1 MKAAKSDAAKTG
13 NTSGGVSKC
22 PLPVLY
28 HRVIERLGSHKAR
41 FEEFDF
47 AHYNRT
53 RLLGFTNDLAN
64 CYVNPILQMLHFV
77 PELRSKVLMGHT
89 CDREFCLTCELG
101 FLSHMLSQPP
111 TIGAGSHSSSSMT
124 CQVRVHT
131 QSPFHTQIPNHPI
144 TKYQIPNTTQLLTEH
159 PHPVTTQ
166 PLNFLRTLR
175 QVREAAALGLIE
187 GKDVELDTRL
197 DQSYARRIQAF
208 QRFILE
214 QLHKEEMLGVNN
226 KGGRG
231 GKNTHSDRENKLSEN
246 DNDINGGVESLFALT
261 STQTHSCAQCK
272 HVEVRTARS
281 FQTDLAVSFILPYF
295 RIGN

>member
-1 MKAAKSDAAKTG
+1 VYTR
-13 NTSGGVSKC
+13 TVS
-22 PLPVLY
+22 LPY
-28 HRVIERLGSHKAR
+28 S
-41 FEEFDF
+41 
-47 AHYNRT
+47 N
-53 RLLGFTNDLAN
+53 
-64 CYVNPILQMLHFV
+64 
-77 PELRSKVLMGHT
+77 
-89 CDREFCLTCELG
+89 
-101 FLSHMLSQPP
+101 
-111 TIGAGSHSSSSMT
+111 
-124 CQVRVHT
+124 T
-131 QSPFHTQIPNHPI
+131 QSP
-144 TKYQIPNTTQLLTEH
+144 NTNYIYQLLTEH

-226 KGGRG
+226 VGGRG
-231 GKNTHSDRENKLSEN
+231 GKNTHSNGENKSNEN

-281 FQTDLAVSFILPYF
+281 FQTDLAVSFILPCF
-295 RIGN
+295 RIGD

>member
-64 CYVNPILQMLHFV
+64 CYVNPVLQMLHFV

-101 FLSHMLSQPP
+101 FFR
-111 TIGAGSHSSSSMT
+111 T
-124 CQVRVHT
+124 CYR
-131 QSPFHTQIPNHPI
+131 S
-144 TKYQIPNTTQLLTEH
+144 
-159 PHPVTTQ
+159 
-166 PLNFLRTLR
+166 RR
-175 QVREAAALGLIE
+175 RSALGATP
-187 GKDVELDTRL
+187 VPR
-197 DQSYARRIQAF
+197 
-208 QRFILE
+208 
-214 QLHKEEMLGVNN
+214 
-226 KGGRG
+226 
-231 GKNTHSDRENKLSEN
+231 
-246 DNDINGGVESLFALT
+246 
-261 STQTHSCAQCK
+261 
-272 HVEVRTARS
+272 
-281 FQTDLAVSFILPYF
+281 
-295 RIGN
+295 

>member
-1 MKAAKSDAAKTG
+1 M
-13 NTSGGVSKC
+13 
-22 PLPVLY
+22 
-28 HRVIERLGSHKAR
+28 
-41 FEEFDF
+41 
-47 AHYNRT
+47 RT
-53 RLLGFTNDLAN
+53 RVFIAHVIAAADDWRGE
-64 CYVNPILQMLHFV
+64 PLQFLDDV
-77 PELRSKVLMGHT
+77 PGT
-89 CDREFCLTCELG
+89 CIHAVSLPY
-101 FLSHMLSQPP
+101 SN
-111 TIGAGSHSSSSMT
+111 
-124 CQVRVHT
+124 T
-131 QSPFHTQIPNHPI
+131 QSP
-144 TKYQIPNTTQLLTEH
+144 NTNYIYQLLTEH

-231 GKNTHSDRENKLSEN
+231 GINTHSNGENKSSEN
-246 DNDINGGVESLFALT
+246 DDVNGGVESLFALT

-295 RIGN
+295 RIGD

>member
-1 MKAAKSDAAKTG
+1 MPGTCIHV
-13 NTSGGVSKC
+13 VS
-22 PLPVLY
+22 LPY
-28 HRVIERLGSHKAR
+28 S
-41 FEEFDF
+41 
-47 AHYNRT
+47 N
-53 RLLGFTNDLAN
+53 
-64 CYVNPILQMLHFV
+64 
-77 PELRSKVLMGHT
+77 
-89 CDREFCLTCELG
+89 
-101 FLSHMLSQPP
+101 
-111 TIGAGSHSSSSMT
+111 
-124 CQVRVHT
+124 T
-131 QSPFHTQIPNHPI
+131 QSP
-144 TKYQIPNTTQLLTEH
+144 NTNYIYQLLTEH

-226 KGGRG
+226 VGGRG
-231 GKNTHSDRENKLSEN
+231 GKNTHSNGENKSNEN
-246 DNDINGGVESLFALT
+246 EDINGGVESLFALT

-295 RIGN
+295 RIGD

>member
-1 MKAAKSDAAKTG
+1 MPGTCTHARS
-13 NTSGGVSKC
+13 
-22 PLPVLY
+22 LP
-28 HRVIERLGSHKAR
+28 S
-41 FEEFDF
+41 
-47 AHYNRT
+47 
-53 RLLGFTNDLAN
+53 
-64 CYVNPILQMLHFV
+64 IL
-77 PELRSKVLMGHT
+77 K
-89 CDREFCLTCELG
+89 
-101 FLSHMLSQPP
+101 
-111 TIGAGSHSSSSMT
+111 
-124 CQVRVHT
+124 
-131 QSPFHTQIPNHPI
+131 HPI

-226 KGGRG
+226 VGGRG
-231 GKNTHSDRENKLSEN
+231 GKNTHSNGENKSNEN

-281 FQTDLAVSFILPYF
+281 FQTDLAVGFILPYF
-295 RIGN
+295 RIGD

>member
-1 MKAAKSDAAKTG
+1 M
-13 NTSGGVSKC
+13 
-22 PLPVLY
+22 
-28 HRVIERLGSHKAR
+28 
-41 FEEFDF
+41 FE
-47 AHYNRT
+47 
-53 RLLGFTNDLAN
+53 
-64 CYVNPILQMLHFV
+64 Q
-77 PELRSKVLMGHT
+77 
-89 CDREFCLTCELG
+89 
-101 FLSHMLSQPP
+101 
-111 TIGAGSHSSSSMT
+111 SSSLPST
-124 CQVRVHT
+124 
-131 QSPFHTQIPNHPI
+131 IL
-144 TKYQIPNTTQLLTEH
+144 KYPNTTQLLTEH

-226 KGGRG
+226 KGTGRG
-231 GKNTHSDRENKLSEN
+231 GKNTHSNGENKSTKN
-246 DNDINGGVESLFALT
+246 DDINGGVESLFALT

-281 FQTDLAVSFILPYF
+281 FQTDLAVSFIFSLFPY
-295 RIGN
+295 RRLV

>member
-1 MKAAKSDAAKTG
+1 MRQR
-13 NTSGGVSKC
+13 
-22 PLPVLY
+22 VLFN
-28 HRVIERLGSHKAR
+28 V
-41 FEEFDF
+41 
-47 AHYNRT
+47 RT
-53 RLLGFTNDLAN
+53 RFFVAHVIAAADDRRWE
-64 CYVNPILQMLHFV
+64 PLQFLDDV
-77 PELRSKVLMGHT
+77 PGT
-89 CDREFCLTCELG
+89 CTYTCTVSLPY
-101 FLSHMLSQPP
+101 SN
-111 TIGAGSHSSSSMT
+111 
-124 CQVRVHT
+124 T
-131 QSPFHTQIPNHPI
+131 QSP
-144 TKYQIPNTTQLLTEH
+144 NTNYIYQLLTEH

-226 KGGRG
+226 VGGRG
-231 GKNTHSDRENKLSEN
+231 GKNTHSNGENKPNEN

-272 HVEVRTARS
+272 HAEVRTARS

-295 RIGN
+295 RIGNWTDVVTIIFAYSTPTRRTKTRFERSLPSPIAFAIR

>member
-64 CYVNPILQMLHFV
+64 CYVNPVLQMLHFV

-131 QSPFHTQIPNHPI
+131 QSPFHTQTPNHQLPNTKYHPI
-144 TKYQIPNTTQLLTEH
+144 TDRTPPPRHH
-159 PHPVTTQ
+159 P
-166 PLNFLRTLR
+166 
-175 QVREAAALGLIE
+175 AA
-187 GKDVELDTRL
+187 
-197 DQSYARRIQAF
+197 
-208 QRFILE
+208 
-214 QLHKEEMLGVNN
+214 
-226 KGGRG
+226 
-231 GKNTHSDRENKLSEN
+231 
-246 DNDINGGVESLFALT
+246 
-261 STQTHSCAQCK
+261 
-272 HVEVRTARS
+272 
-281 FQTDLAVSFILPYF
+281 
-295 RIGN
+295 

>member
-64 CYVNPILQMLHFV
+64 CYVNPVLQMLHFV

-131 QSPFHTQIPNHPI
+131 HAVSLLYSNTQS
-144 TKYQIPNTTQLLTEH
+144 PNTTYIHQLLTEH

-214 QLHKEEMLGVNN
+214 QLHKEEMLGVNSV
-226 KGGRG
+226 GGRG
-231 GKNTHSDRENKLSEN
+231 GKNTHSNGENKSNEN

-295 RIGN
+295 RIGD